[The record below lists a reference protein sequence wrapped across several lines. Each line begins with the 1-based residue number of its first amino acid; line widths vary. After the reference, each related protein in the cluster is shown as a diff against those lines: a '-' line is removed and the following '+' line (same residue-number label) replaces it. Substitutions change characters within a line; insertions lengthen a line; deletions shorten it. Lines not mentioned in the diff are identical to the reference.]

1 MVSAQAMMRKMMQAN
16 KDYKI
21 TDTDVR
27 YRDLD
32 VVATVKILAG
42 DYKDVEFHFGSIH
55 IPEEENADGTLTM
68 SFDYDIISDHK
79 ELKENETFETTL
91 GEILNDILMQS
102 LIEAE
107 KRYNNELGKKD
118 TQASDLG

>member
-1 MVSAQAMMRKMMQAN
+1 MN
-16 KDYKI
+16 KDYMI
-21 TDTDVR
+21 TETDVR

-42 DYKDVEFHFGSIH
+42 DFKDVEFHFGSIN

-68 SFDYDIISDHK
+68 SFDYDIISEHK
-79 ELKENETFETTL
+79 ELKDNETFESIL
-91 GEILNDILMQS
+91 GRILNDILMQS
-102 LIEAE
+102 LVEAE

-118 TQASDLG
+118 TQTSDLG

>member
-1 MVSAQAMMRKMMQAN
+1 MKMN
-16 KDYKI
+16 NDYII
-21 TDTDVR
+21 TETDVR

-32 VVATVKILAG
+32 VVATVKIIDG
-42 DYKDVEFHFGSIH
+42 EFKDVEFHFGSIN

-68 SFDYDIISDHK
+68 SFDYDIISEHK
-79 ELKENETFETTL
+79 ELKDNETFESTL
-91 GEILNDILMQS
+91 GRILNDILMQS
-102 LIEAE
+102 LVEAE

>member
-1 MVSAQAMMRKMMQAN
+1 MILHYRKNIFMKMN
-16 KDYKI
+16 KDYMI
-21 TDTDVR
+21 TETDVR

-42 DYKDVEFHFGSIH
+42 DFKDVEFHFGSIN

-68 SFDYDIISDHK
+68 SFDYDIISEHK
-79 ELKENETFETTL
+79 ELKDNETFESIL
-91 GEILNDILMQS
+91 GRILNDILMQS
-102 LIEAE
+102 LVEAE

-118 TQASDLG
+118 TQTSDLG